1 MHAVITGR
9 EAAELC
15 DPMPDFGPDPA
26 KHTWRCLAAEKVR
39 YVGEGVAVVVADSR
53 YLAEDALELIEV
65 EYEPLPAVTDPE
77 RALADGSP
85 LVHEALE
92 SNCAYERSFDFGD
105 VDGDFAEADVV
116 VRDRLRWH
124 RSGGQPL
131 ETVGAIAEYDQ
142 GTGSFTID
150 TNTLSFTSYLFMA
163 AGTLKVPV
171 NKLDIRPVPAGG
183 SFGSKLFANKPA
195 VIAGMCA
202 RKTGRRVAYLEDR
215 SDNIANCDHH
225 GSDRVYDVELAMMR
239 DGTMRGL
246 KIDVVDDYGAYIQ
259 FGVGH
264 HGNALAQVVGPY
276 TIGSVRYRVRAA
288 LTNKNQQGAYRGFG
302 SEVNNWMLEQMVDKA
317 ARELGLDPVAVRRM
331 NFIRDFPHFIP
342 TGNVYDS
349 GDYERV
355 LDHALELAEYD
366 HWRAEQRRLREQEG
380 RYIGIGVITAQER
393 SVFSATEFWFW
404 FDEPGAPVTSTPES
418 VSLKVDATGG
428 ITAILYSCAFWGNSP
443 ETMVAQLVAEEFDCS
458 PYDVSIVYHGSRD
471 GLPATGPG
479 GSRTTVM
486 LAGAV
491 EGASAKIKEK
501 ARRAAAHLLEI
512 GPDDLEWADGGFR
525 VRGDPE
531 RKKTLGEIA
540 IMLHLFKHSFPEDM
554 ESGLDASKVFDHPYT
569 TMPSADRKDLGV
581 FYPFVGHAC
590 HVPVVEVDIETGAVT
605 FLHYAAVHDCG
616 TLVNPRSLAGHIVGG
631 TAQGIGTALYE
642 EFVYDEDGQLL
653 SSSFMDYLIPTAMEV
668 PELTIGHVETPSP
681 YTPHGIKGGGE
692 GGRMMAPAAI
702 NAAVNDAL
710 APLGVRLTELPMTP
724 ERILAALRAAGPA
737 LTCGVSAPQAPVA
750 VVTGANRGI
759 GRAITVALAAA
770 GYTVAASA
778 RDPASLDGTVAGG
791 AADQAGGT
799 AVPVACDVCDEA
811 SVAALAGRAG
821 QLGPVRAVVANAGIA
836 GPTAPLHEI
845 TLADWRETIA
855 TDLDGVFLTFRAFIP
870 AMIERRD
877 GSLIAISSMT
887 GKRPLYGRTPYAAA
901 KMGVIGLVRTLATEL
916 GPYDIRVNA
925 ICPGLVAGPRIEAVL
940 ARQAAARGITEEAVR
955 AEADALS
962 PLRRMV
968 TRRGSG
974 RGLRVPRL
982 RRFGLHHRRGP
993 QRHRRR
999 RHVLIPTEGA
1009 RCGSSTSRRTS
1020 TRA

>member
-1 MHAVITGR
+1 M
-9 EAAELC
+9 
-15 DPMPDFGPDPA
+15 
-26 KHTWRCLAAEKVR
+26 
-39 YVGEGVAVVVADSR
+39 
-53 YLAEDALELIEV
+53 
-65 EYEPLPAVTDPE
+65 
-77 RALADGSP
+77 
-85 LVHEALE
+85 
-92 SNCAYERSFDFGD
+92 
-105 VDGDFAEADVV
+105 
-116 VRDRLRWH
+116 
-124 RSGGQPL
+124 
-131 ETVGAIAEYDQ
+131 GAIAEYDQ

-246 KIDVVDDYGAYIQ
+246 KIDVIDDYGAYIQ

-355 LDHALELAEYD
+355 LDHALELARYG
-366 HWRAEQRRLREQEG
+366 HWRDEQRRLREQEG

-428 ITAILYSCAFWGNSP
+428 ITAVLYSCAFWGNSP

-605 FLHYAAVHDCG
+605 FLNYAAVHDCG

-668 PELTIGHVETPSP
+668 PELTIGHVENAVAV
-681 YTPHGIKGGGE
+681 HAARHQ
-692 GGRMMAPAAI
+692 GRRRGRPDDGARRHQRRGQRRARPARGPA
-702 NAAVNDAL
+702 D
-710 APLGVRLTELPMTP
+710 
-724 ERILAALRAAGPA
+724 RAADDAGADPGRA
-737 LTCGVSAPQAPVA
+737 ARGGSCGVSAPPAPVA

-778 RDPASLDGTVAGG
+778 RDPASLA
-791 AADQAGGT
+791 
-799 AVPVACDVCDEA
+799 
-811 SVAALAGRAG
+811 RA
-821 QLGPVRAVVANAGIA
+821 R
-836 GPTAPLHEI
+836 
-845 TLADWRETIA
+845 WR
-855 TDLDGVFLTFRAFIP
+855 
-870 AMIERRD
+870 RR
-877 GSLIAISSMT
+877 T
-887 GKRPLYGRTPYAAA
+887 RR
-901 KMGVIGLVRTLATEL
+901 
-916 GPYDIRVNA
+916 
-925 ICPGLVAGPRIEAVL
+925 AGPRSRSPATCATRPRWRPWPTGPASS
-940 ARQAAARGITEEAVR
+940 ARSAPSWPTPG
-955 AEADALS
+955 S
-962 PLRRMV
+962 PGPPRRC
-968 TRRGSG
+968 TRSRWPTGGRRSPPTWTGCSSPSG
-974 RGLRVPRL
+974 R
-982 RRFGLHHRRGP
+982 
-993 QRHRRR
+993 
-999 RHVLIPTEGA
+999 
-1009 RCGSSTSRRTS
+1009 SSRPWSSAGT
-1020 TRA
+1020 AA

>member
-1 MHAVITGR
+1 
-9 EAAELC
+9 
-15 DPMPDFGPDPA
+15 
-26 KHTWRCLAAEKVR
+26 
-39 YVGEGVAVVVADSR
+39 
-53 YLAEDALELIEV
+53 
-65 EYEPLPAVTDPE
+65 
-77 RALADGSP
+77 
-85 LVHEALE
+85 
-92 SNCAYERSFDFGD
+92 
-105 VDGDFAEADVV
+105 
-116 VRDRLRWH
+116 
-124 RSGGQPL
+124 
-131 ETVGAIAEYDQ
+131 
-142 GTGSFTID
+142 
-150 TNTLSFTSYLFMA
+150 
-163 AGTLKVPV
+163 
-171 NKLDIRPVPAGG
+171 
-183 SFGSKLFANKPA
+183 
-195 VIAGMCA
+195 
-202 RKTGRRVAYLEDR
+202 
-215 SDNIANCDHH
+215 
-225 GSDRVYDVELAMMR
+225 
-239 DGTMRGL
+239 
-246 KIDVVDDYGAYIQ
+246 
-259 FGVGH
+259 
-264 HGNALAQVVGPY
+264 
-276 TIGSVRYRVRAA
+276 VRYRVRAA

-355 LDHALELAEYD
+355 LDHALELARYD
-366 HWRAEQRRLREQEG
+366 HWRDEQRRLREQG
-380 RYIGIGVITAQER
+380 RYVGIGVITAQER

-428 ITAILYSCAFWGNSP
+428 ITAVLYSCAFWGNSP

-590 HVPVVEVDIETGAVT
+590 HVPVVEVDIETG
-605 FLHYAAVHDCG
+605 
-616 TLVNPRSLAGHIVGG
+616 SGH
-631 TAQGIGTALYE
+631 
-642 EFVYDEDGQLL
+642 
-653 SSSFMDYLIPTAMEV
+653 V
-668 PELTIGHVETPSP
+668 PELRGRARLRDAGQPAVAGRAHRRRHGPGHRHRPV
-681 YTPHGIKGGGE
+681 
-692 GGRMMAPAAI
+692 R
-702 NAAVNDAL
+702 
-710 APLGVRLTELPMTP
+710 GVRLRRRRPAAVLQLHGLPDTDRDGGP
-724 ERILAALRAAGPA
+724 RAHHRPRRDAVAVHAARHQGRRRGRPDDGSRRHQRRGKRRARPARGPADRAADDAGADPGRSA
-737 LTCGVSAPQAPVA
+737 RRGSCGVSAPPVPVA

-778 RDPASLDGTVAGG
+778 RDPSSLSETVAE
-791 AADQAGGT
+791 AEKAGGT
-799 AVPVACDVCDEA
+799 AVPVGCDVCDEPRWRRWPA
-811 SVAALAGRAG
+811 
-821 QLGPVRAVVANAGIA
+821 GPVSSARSASSWPTAGIA

-870 AMIERRD
+870 AMVERRD

-916 GPYDIRVNA
+916 GPLRHPGQRGL
-925 ICPGLVAGPRIEAVL
+925 PGLVAGPGSRRCSPGRPRPAGSP
-940 ARQAAARGITEEAVR
+940 RKRSGPR
-955 AEADALS
+955 RMALS
-962 PLRRMV
+962 PLRRLV
-968 TRRGSG
+968 TAEEVAAACVFLASPG
-974 RGLRVPRL
+974 
-982 RRFGLHHRRGP
+982 FGLHHRRGP
-993 QRHRRR
+993 QRRRRR
-999 RHVLIPTEGA
+999 RHVLISTEGA